1 MAVASDNF
9 FRHIDDFFNYRQDI
23 YEISPQT
30 VKSNRVDLDL
40 FKNFICSQN
49 VKTIDGPAVINYQYY
64 LKKQRQNCGASINR
78 KIFALRSYGNFLKLY
93 DVSCADALP
102 FYDVLKIRQGYR
114 KRPNA
119 LTSQQ
124 ISLLFKAIDIYPP
137 ATARHERAGTILGIR
152 DYAVYALMYQLGL
165 RVGEVHD
172 LNLSS
177 LDLNKNKISVI
188 GKGRKPRTLHV
199 NDELIEILCQ
209 YLAVR
214 ERFLNSWLTPALFVS
229 KKGNRLAIRTMED
242 NLKNILLQTD
252 FHVPFNVSCH
262 TLRHSMA
269 SHLNDKDVDI
279 LIIQSILGHSSTRSV
294 EPYIHPSQDRIRNA
308 MEKLPGVKFVK
319 ELLRKGELNLSFQ
332 SSRRNCYGGVGK
344 AFRPKRE

>member
-49 VKTIDGPAVINYQYY
+49 LKSIDGPAMIDFQYY

-78 KIFALRSYGNFLKLY
+78 KIFTLRSYGNFLKLY
-93 DVSCADALP
+93 DLPCADALP

-114 KRPNA
+114 KRPSA
-119 LTSQQ
+119 LTPQQ
-124 ISLLFKAIDIYPP
+124 ISLLFKVID
-137 ATARHERAGTILGIR
+137 TDTILGIR

-172 LNLSS
+172 LNLLS

-252 FHVPFNVSCH
+252 FNVPFNVSCH

-269 SHLNDKDVDI
+269 S
-279 LIIQSILGHSSTRSV
+279 T
-294 EPYIHPSQDRIRNA
+294 P
-308 MEKLPGVKFVK
+308 
-319 ELLRKGELNLSFQ
+319 
-332 SSRRNCYGGVGK
+332 
-344 AFRPKRE
+344 

>member
-1 MAVASDNF
+1 
-9 FRHIDDFFNYRQDI
+9 
-23 YEISPQT
+23 
-30 VKSNRVDLDL
+30 
-40 FKNFICSQN
+40 
-49 VKTIDGPAVINYQYY
+49 
-64 LKKQRQNCGASINR
+64 
-78 KIFALRSYGNFLKLY
+78 
-93 DVSCADALP
+93 LP

-114 KRPNA
+114 KRPSA
-119 LTSQQ
+119 LTPQQ
-124 ISLLFKAIDIYPP
+124 ITLLFKTID
-137 ATARHERAGTILGIR
+137 TDTILGIR

-188 GKGRKPRTLHV
+188 GKGGKPRTLHV

-242 NLKNILLQTD
+242 NLKKILLYVP
-252 FHVPFNVSCH
+252 FEAPFNVSCH
-262 TLRHSMA
+262 TLRHTMA

-279 LIIQSILGHSSTRSV
+279 LIIQSILGHSSTRST
-294 EPYIHPSQDRIRNA
+294 EPYIHPSQDRIRKA
-308 MEKLPGVKFVK
+308 MEKLPGIKFVK
-319 ELLRKGELNLSFQ
+319 ELIRNGELNLSFQ
-332 SSRRNCYGGVGK
+332 K
-344 AFRPKRE
+344 PFRPKRE

>member
-1 MAVASDNF
+1 MAVIAENF
-9 FRHIDDFFNYRQDI
+9 FQHFDDFFNYRRDI

-30 VKSNRVDLDL
+30 VKSNRVDLGL

-93 DVSCADALP
+93 DLPCSDALP

-114 KRPNA
+114 KRPSA
-119 LTSQQ
+119 LTPQQ
-124 ISLLFKAIDIYPP
+124 ISLLFKAIEI
-137 ATARHERAGTILGIR
+137 ETILGIR
-152 DYAVYALMYQLGL
+152 DYAIYALMYQLGL
-165 RVGEVHD
+165 RVGEVHA
-172 LNLSS
+172 LNLVN
-177 LDLNKNKISVI
+177 LDIKSKKISVI
-188 GKGRKPRTLHV
+188 GKGRKPRTLHM

-214 ERFLNSWLTPALFVS
+214 DQFYNSWLTPALFVS

-242 NLKNILLQTD
+242 NFKKILLCSSLS
-252 FHVPFNVSCH
+252 VPFNVTCH

-279 LIIQSILGHSSTRSV
+279 LVIQSILGHSSTRST
-294 EPYIHPSQDRIRNA
+294 EPYIHPSADRIRKA

-319 ELLRKGELNLSFQ
+319 ELLRKGELNLRFQ
-332 SSRRNCYGGVGK
+332 K
-344 AFRPKRE
+344 PFRPKRE

>member
-9 FRHIDDFFNYRQDI
+9 FTHIDDFFNYRQDI

-40 FKNFICSQN
+40 FKNFICSKNLQ
-49 VKTIDGPAVINYQYY
+49 TIDGPAVIDFQYY

-78 KIFALRSYGNFLKLY
+78 KLFTLRSYGNFIKLY
-93 DVSCADALP
+93 DLSCTDALP

-114 KRPNA
+114 KRPGA
-119 LTSQQ
+119 LTPQQ
-124 ISLLFKAIDIYPP
+124 ISLLFKAINMD
-137 ATARHERAGTILGIR
+137 TILGIR

-214 ERFLNSWLTPALFVS
+214 ERFLNSWLIPALFVS

-252 FHVPFNVSCH
+252 FHVPFNVTCH

-279 LIIQSILGHSSTRSV
+279 LIIQSILGHSSTRST
-294 EPYIHPSQDRIRNA
+294 EPYIHPSQDRIRKA

-319 ELLRKGELNLSFQ
+319 ELLRKGDLNLSFQ
-332 SSRRNCYGGVGK
+332 K
-344 AFRPKRE
+344 PFRPKRE

>member
-1 MAVASDNF
+1 M
-9 FRHIDDFFNYRQDI
+9 IDF
-23 YEISPQT
+23 
-30 VKSNRVDLDL
+30 
-40 FKNFICSQN
+40 
-49 VKTIDGPAVINYQYY
+49 QYY

-78 KIFALRSYGNFLKLY
+78 KIFTLRSYGNFIKLY
-93 DVSCADALP
+93 DLSCTDALP

-114 KRPNA
+114 KRPSA
-119 LTSQQ
+119 LTPQQ
-124 ISLLFKAIDIYPP
+124 ISLLFKAID
-137 ATARHERAGTILGIR
+137 TDTILSIR

-279 LIIQSILGHSSTRSV
+279 LIIQSILGHSSTRST
-294 EPYIHPSQDRIRNA
+294 EPYIHPFADSIRKA

-319 ELLRKGELNLSFQ
+319 ELIRKGELN
-332 SSRRNCYGGVGK
+332 
-344 AFRPKRE
+344 FRQNGYHF

>member
-1 MAVASDNF
+1 MAVIPKKF
-9 FRHIDDFFNYRQDI
+9 FSHFDDFFDYRREI
-23 YEISPQT
+23 YEISEQT
-30 VKSNRVDLDL
+30 VKSNRVDLGL

-78 KIFALRSYGNFLKLY
+78 KIFFLRNYGNFLKLY
-93 DVSCADALP
+93 DLSCADALP

-114 KRPNA
+114 KRPSA
-119 LTSQQ
+119 LTPQQ
-124 ISLLFKAIDIYPP
+124 ISLLFKAID
-137 ATARHERAGTILGIR
+137 TDTILGIR

-165 RVGEVHD
+165 RVGEVHG

-188 GKGRKPRTLHV
+188 GKDKKLRTLHV

-262 TLRHSMA
+262 TLRHSM
-269 SHLNDKDVDI
+269 VYPP
-279 LIIQSILGHSSTRSV
+279 QEGFT
-294 EPYIHPSQDRIRNA
+294 P
-308 MEKLPGVKFVK
+308 
-319 ELLRKGELNLSFQ
+319 
-332 SSRRNCYGGVGK
+332 
-344 AFRPKRE
+344 